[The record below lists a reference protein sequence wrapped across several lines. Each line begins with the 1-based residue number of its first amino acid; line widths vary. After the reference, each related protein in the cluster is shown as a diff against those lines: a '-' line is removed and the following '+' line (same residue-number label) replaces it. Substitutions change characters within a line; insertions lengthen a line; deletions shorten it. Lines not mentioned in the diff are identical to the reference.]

1 VLLLAVNYRRRNEP
15 APPNNRLKLPF
26 TVGFMFVSAAFVIR
40 GHWVVAFVAIF
51 LLGIP
56 QLAMILKGRNPW
68 WMRAPIDYRRN
79 RPR

>member
-26 TVGFMFVSAAFVIR
+26 TVGFMLMSVGFVISGR
-40 GHWVVAFVAIF
+40 WVITFAALFM
-51 LLGIP
+51 LGIP

-68 WMRAPIDYRRN
+68 WMRAPIDYRHN